1 MVCDNTKRVVVIRNI
16 PSNFIE
22 EAILVLK
29 NKPER
34 GVGKNIKKVF
44 SKNDN
49 KISDHI
55 LKEAEE
61 VINNYI
67 RRNGAQKELGP
78 ELHLRPSHNKPKLLT
93 STVINL
99 ALIGS
104 IVLLLFL
111 VVKLL

>member
-29 NKPER
+29 SKPE
-34 GVGKNIKKVF
+34 GNAGKDIKKVF
-44 SKNDN
+44 SKNDK
-49 KISDHI
+49 KISDHVLI
-55 LKEAEE
+55 EAEE

-67 RRNGAQKELGP
+67 KKNGAQRELGI
-78 ELHLRPSHNKPKLLT
+78 ELHLRPCHKKPKLLT

-99 ALIGS
+99 ALLGS
-104 IVLLLFL
+104 IVLLLFMIA
-111 VVKLL
+111 KLL

>member
-1 MVCDNTKRVVVIRNI
+1 MVCDDTKRVVVIRNI

-29 NKPER
+29 SKTE
-34 GVGKNIKKVF
+34 GSGGKNVKKVF
-44 SKNDN
+44 LKKDK
-49 KISDHI
+49 KINDHI

-67 RRNGAQKELGP
+67 KKNGAQRELGI
-78 ELHLRPSHNKPKLLT
+78 EIHLRPSLKKPKLLT

-99 ALIGS
+99 ALLGS
-104 IVLLLFL
+104 IVLLLFMIA
-111 VVKLL
+111 KLL